1 MTRLNQT
8 ISDPVNCFVPHTPPV
23 ITGSSSGPLKG
34 MSFTVKDLYDIANY
48 KTGNGNPTW
57 LDTHEPALVTA
68 TTVQSCLNA
77 GATMLG
83 KVICDEFF
91 YSFIGENAHYGT
103 PVNSSAPGRIPGGSS
118 SGSAASVASGI
129 CDFSL
134 GSDTGGSVRIP
145 AAFCGLYGLRPTH
158 GRVNLNGATAMAPS
172 FDTAGWFAKDLD
184 VFLKVGSVLLD
195 QHSVASEVEKV
206 RIAEFAFDFSDDEI
220 SIPLRKWI
228 ESDQCNLSMHSSI
241 TTLSD
246 GIILDEAR
254 EAFRIIQAREVWQ
267 TFGSW
272 IKQTEPIFGPG
283 VKERMDI
290 AKTITAKD
298 RDTKISYKNKVA
310 TAFQKMV
317 PRGTVL
323 ALPVTASLPVNINT
337 DPEIL
342 NSYRA
347 KTLSLVC
354 LASLSGLPQISI
366 PVTHSNGIPV
376 SLGLIAWAGGDEALL
391 SLASNLMQSEL

>member
-1 MTRLNQT
+1 MARLNHN
-8 ISDPVNCFVPHTPPV
+8 INDPVNCFVPHSPPV
-23 ITGSSSGPLKG
+23 ISEFSSGPLQG
-34 MSFTVKDLYDIANY
+34 LSFTVKDLYDIANY
-48 KTGNGNPTW
+48 KTGNGSPTW
-57 LDTHEPALVTA
+57 LDTHEPASDTA
-68 TTVQSCLNA
+68 TIVQSCLNA

-103 PVNSSAPGRIPGGSS
+103 PINSSAPGKIPGGSS

-145 AAFCGLYGLRPTH
+145 AAFCGLYGLRPTY
-158 GRVNLNGATAMAPS
+158 GRVNLTGATAMSPS

-195 QHSVASEVEKV
+195 KNSVASKVDKV
-206 RIAEFAFDFSDDEI
+206 RRAREKGNFSDDEI
-220 SIPLRKWI
+220 SIPLLKWI
-228 ESDQCNLSMHSSI
+228 ESDQCNLSPQSPI
-241 TTLSD
+241 TKL
-246 GIILDEAR
+246 LDEIVLDDAR

-272 IKQTEPIFGPG
+272 IEQTKPVFGPG

-290 AKTITAKD
+290 AKTVTTEE
-298 RDTKISYKNKVA
+298 RDTKMLYKKKVA
-310 TAFQKMV
+310 RAFREMV
-317 PRGTVL
+317 PVGTVL
-323 ALPVTASLPVNINT
+323 ALPVTASLPVDINT
-337 DPEIL
+337 DPEVL
-342 NSYRA
+342 NNYRA

-376 SLGLIAWAGGDEALL
+376 SLGLIAWEGGDEALL
-391 SLASNLMQSEL
+391 SLASELMRK